1 MVDVMT
7 NVTPIQKIYRAQ
19 YMNGEQEL
27 IITVRE
33 YLEDKPLYVEQSED
47 LVEEYEVDGV
57 TYYLLENNKQLQAV
71 WIVDSFECSIT
82 GSVTIEEVKMMIDSI
97 TKG

>member
-1 MVDVMT
+1 M
-7 NVTPIQKIYRAQ
+7 KEEQ
-19 YMNGEQEL
+19 YL

-33 YLEDKPLYVEQSED
+33 YLDDKPLYVEQSED